1 MLKTIETIIR
11 TFSDAFSD
19 LNLEGEIQ
27 IDGVGSPPAGWSSLG
42 GGVVF
47 KTFFEFFFLESKNK
61 IFRLKFCFFLHQK
74 KLAFIF
80 NFAFL
85 FRGRL
90 IAMSS
95 FQNVFVIFHFF
106 SFFSVLW
113 LNLNTSLKATLD
125 GGWRHQG
132 DRSLAEGS
140 DKAPNSGGWLS
151 SDDNLFESGYQTFE
165 LGKALRDDSRKFA
178 KLLKVDADWP

>member
-106 SFFSVLW
+106 SFFLCFDSIGIRLW
-113 LNLNTSLKATLD
+113 KRRSMEGDVTRATVHWRRGVTRRRIREDHCHPMTIFLNLAI
-125 GGWRHQG
+125 RHLN
-132 DRSLAEGS
+132 LAKRFGTIPE
-140 DKAPNSGGWLS
+140 S
-151 SDDNLFESGYQTFE
+151 SPSF
-165 LGKALRDDSRKFA
+165 
-178 KLLKVDADWP
+178 